1 MALDL
6 NPDII
11 MSIAAIILSGVVI
24 YLFIRATGGFH
35 RSTES
40 NDSRIRT
47 RNNKVSRT
55 RSKKTSL
62 NVSSY
67 NDLIKSAQVTEAR
80 STIRTLTLK
89 QEIFSMV
96 MKRLFEAEDEGEIS
110 KGEREQLAKDYEDE
124 MKQIEDS
131 LNQAELII
139 SLNELE
145 EIRRNVIK
153 QYETTLNDTR
163 QKIDLIVK
171 ELNIEPPKPP
181 EPEPKPEPRQVQRRR
196 RQRPKPIEPED
207 EETEEEGDEEKERSR
222 RRESVDDRLDKLKK
236 DVLKELDELDRLELE
251 A

>member
-6 NPDII
+6 NPDLI
-11 MSIAAIILSGVVI
+11 MSFAAIVLSGVVI
-24 YLFIRATGGFH
+24 YMFIRATGGFQ
-35 RSTES
+35 RSTDS
-40 NDSRIRT
+40 IDSRESS
-47 RNNKVSRT
+47 RNHKVSKT
-55 RSKKTSL
+55 RSKSTNL

-67 NDLIKSAQVTEAR
+67 NDLIKRSQVTEAR
-80 STIRTLTLK
+80 STLRTLTLK

-96 MKRLFEAEDEGEIS
+96 MKRLFEAEDEGEIN
-110 KGEREQLAKDYEDE
+110 KEEREQLAKGYEDE
-124 MKQIEDS
+124 MRQIEDS

-171 ELNIEPPKPP
+171 ELNIEPLKPP
-181 EPEPKPEPRQVQRRR
+181 EPEPKPEPRKVQRRR
-196 RQRPKPIEPED
+196 RQRPKPVEPED
-207 EETEEEGDEEKERSR
+207 EETEEEGDEEERTR